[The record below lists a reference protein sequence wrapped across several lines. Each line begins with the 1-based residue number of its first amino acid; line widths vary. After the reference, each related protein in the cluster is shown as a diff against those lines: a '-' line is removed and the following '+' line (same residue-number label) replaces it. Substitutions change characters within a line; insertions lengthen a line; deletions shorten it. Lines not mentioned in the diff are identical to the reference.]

1 MYVETYGTSNEM
13 IIFLFSPK
21 AMSFI
26 VTFFNAVGMLLLV
39 KIQWPTKMSGNKM
52 QFTRKFINRDL
63 EVLELCFRHRLNKAV
78 LFNIRNEV

>member
-1 MYVETYGTSNEM
+1 MYVETYGTSSEM

-26 VTFFNAVGMLLLV
+26 VMFFIAVCMLLV

-52 QFTRKFINRDL
+52 QFTRKFFNRDL